1 MFNESFATAVERLG
15 SQRWLDSEALRGNEK
30 ARQDYAQFDGRRR
43 QFRALALATRLE
55 LAAIYAKKPGT
66 DAGRAEQAAMKAQA
80 FARFREGYAQLKAS
94 WDGFAGY
101 DPWVAR
107 ANNAAFGAQAAYDEL
122 VPGFEA
128 LFERE
133 GRDWQR
139 FYDAV
144 KGLARLPKD
153 ERRKALDI
161 HNNEETSHG

>member
-1 MFNESFATAVERLG
+1 MKSIAM
-15 SQRWLDSEALRGNEK
+15 QR
-30 ARQDYAQFDGRRR
+30 
-43 QFRALALATRLE
+43 FRDE
-55 LAAIYAKKPGT
+55 YAK
-66 DAGRAEQAAMKAQA
+66 
-80 FARFREGYAQLKAS
+80 LKAS
-94 WDGFAGY
+94 WGGFAGY

-144 KGLARLPKD
+144 KRLASLPKE
-153 ERRKALDI
+153 ERRKALQI
-161 HNNEETSHG
+161 HNNTETPNG